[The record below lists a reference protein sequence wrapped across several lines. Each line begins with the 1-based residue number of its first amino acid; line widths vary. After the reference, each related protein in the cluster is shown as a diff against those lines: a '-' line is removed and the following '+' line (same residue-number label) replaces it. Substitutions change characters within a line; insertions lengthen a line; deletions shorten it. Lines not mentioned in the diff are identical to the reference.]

1 MLSCKSSSPLAQ
13 SETKISMKKN
23 ETEESGLAKT
33 IGSKWFLYTV
43 HEIDHQGAEG
53 FRVL

>member
-13 SETKISMKKN
+13 SETKISLKN

-43 HEIDHQGAEG
+43 YEIDHQGAEG